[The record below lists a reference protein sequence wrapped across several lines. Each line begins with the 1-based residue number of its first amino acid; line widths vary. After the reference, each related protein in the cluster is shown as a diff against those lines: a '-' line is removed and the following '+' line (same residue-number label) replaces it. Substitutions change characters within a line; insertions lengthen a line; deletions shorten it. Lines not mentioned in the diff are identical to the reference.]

1 MVIGRE
7 VIYKPQKVAL
17 PRCGSSIHDVVRE
30 VHRICGRV
38 DFGGR
43 ANCCEVAAASG
54 LDSWRSDGAA
64 GMSGFVTVFSL
75 ACFRG
80 RVVHRREHESV

>member
-1 MVIGRE
+1 MMWSAKSIGFAGGW
-7 VIYKPQKVAL
+7 IL
-17 PRCGSSIHDVVRE
+17 
-30 VHRICGRV
+30 
-38 DFGGR
+38 GGR